1 MNRIVFPRI
10 TLGTF
15 LFLMC
20 AMLPAR
26 AEAPPPFDPVQGV
39 IDAKRDEAVKT
50 IPFSKMPEGIAVR
63 H

>member
-10 TLGTF
+10 TRGTF

-20 AMLPAR
+20 ATPQAR

-50 IPFSKMPEGIAVR
+50 IPLSKMPEGIAVKR
-63 H
+63 